1 MAISESF
8 PLLSIDAGQRVRMN
22 VHRIPGI
29 GALGRGM
36 VSAITILTALAVSVG
51 PAQADTIRS
60 QQWYLDAMRA
70 EEMWKTSTGAGV
82 TVAVIDTGVDAKL
95 PDLQGQVLPGKD
107 LSGITGDAHSDY
119 DGHGTTIS
127 VLIAGTGKSNGGAG
141 AHGLAPGSK
150 ILPVR
155 VISNTAPVTQ
165 KLPGKAMSEAIRFA
179 ADSEAKI
186 INIAM
191 AGPGENPEE
200 ARAVE
205 YALSKGKLVF
215 AGVGNHGHKDN
226 AVAFPAAFPG
236 VVGVAAVD
244 EDIKATAESEHGPQ
258 VDLAAPGD
266 NMVTTCKGGTGVCR
280 GHGTSAATAIASA
293 SAALLWS
300 VHPDW
305 TANQITRVLIN
316 TAGGPQNG
324 DKRSDSI
331 GYGVVRPRI
340 ALKNPGDPGPA
351 DVNPLPGPKTPAP
364 QATPSRATGGMP
376 ARSAAESADDGLL
389 STRNVLAV
397 GVAAVVAVA
406 AAVPVGLNRRRRS
419 RQM

>member
-1 MAISESF
+1 M
-8 PLLSIDAGQRVRMN
+8 
-22 VHRIPGI
+22 
-29 GALGRGM
+29 
-36 VSAITILTALAVSVG
+36 SATTILAAFAVSVG
-51 PAQADTIRS
+51 SAQAADTLRS
-60 QQWYLDAMRA
+60 QQWYLDAMHA
-70 EEMWKTSTGAGV
+70 EEMWQTSTGAGV
-82 TVAVIDTGVDAKL
+82 TVAVIDSGVDAEL
-95 PDLQGQVLPGKD
+95 PDLRGQVLPGED
-107 LSGITGDAHSDY
+107 FSGIAGGAHSDY
-119 DGHGTTIS
+119 EGHGTS
-127 VLIAGTGKSNGGAG
+127 MAVLIAGTGKSNAG
-141 AHGLAPGSK
+141 SGSFGLAPGVK
-150 ILPVR
+150 ILPLR
-155 VISNTAPVTQ
+155 VISDKAPATQ
-165 KLPGKAMSEAIRFA
+165 KLPGVAMSDAIRFA

-186 INIAM
+186 INISM
-191 AGPGENPEE
+191 GGPGEVPEQKK
-200 ARAVE
+200 AVE

-215 AGVGNHGHKDN
+215 ASVGNRGRKDN
-226 AVAFPAAFPG
+226 AVVFPAAFPG

-266 NMVTTCKGGTGVCR
+266 NMVTTCKGGTGICR
-280 GHGTSAATAIASA
+280 GHGTSDATALASA

-351 DVNPLPGPKTPAP
+351 DVNPLPGPNYASPAP
-364 QATPSRATGGMP
+364 QATASRATGGMP
-376 ARSAAESADDGLL
+376 GRSTANPADKADGLL
-389 STRNVLAV
+389 STRNVLAA
-397 GVAAVVAVA
+397 GGAAVVAVA
-406 AAVPVGLNRRRRS
+406 VAVSVGLKRRRRS